1 MRNRSSAIAI
11 TTNTKTRISSEIS
24 IESALN
30 EKDKLEK
37 FTNLIEKELYSSNQ
51 FKKKSSI
58 CNGNVIDIPPPNYLD
73 IKKEYLCRHDKVN
86 LLSNKIKY
94 YFFIN
99 YQQKNLNFNFLF
111 KKNIILIANSFS

>member
-30 EKDKLEK
+30 DKDKLEK
-37 FTNLIEKELYSSNQ
+37 FTNLMEKELNSSNQ

-58 CNGNVIDIPPPNYLD
+58 CNENVIDIPPPNYLD
-73 IKKEYLCRHDKVN
+73 IKKEYLSRHDKVN
-86 LLSNKIKY
+86 LQYQIKLYFIFFLIINNKI
-94 YFFIN
+94 
-99 YQQKNLNFNFLF
+99 
-111 KKNIILIANSFS
+111 